1 MSDNKQPSNI
11 KDLRIMLFTTLERLL
26 DKEDP
31 MDAMQAK
38 AVANL
43 GRVIVDS
50 AKTEVDVMK
59 LLGGTGSGFIP
70 VANESQTLLN

>member
-1 MSDNKQPSNI
+1 MNDNKTHNI
-11 KDLRIMLFTTLERLL
+11 KDLRIMLFTTLDRLL

-31 MDAMQAK
+31 MDAAQAK

-70 VANESQTLLN
+70 VSFTSTPELTN

>member
-1 MSDNKQPSNI
+1 MAEKTNNI

-31 MDAMQAK
+31 MDATQAK
-38 AVANL
+38 AIANL

-70 VANESQTLLN
+70 IASESQTLLN

>member
-1 MSDNKQPSNI
+1 MADKTNSI

-26 DKEDP
+26 DKEDS
-31 MDAMQAK
+31 MDAAQAK
-38 AVANL
+38 AAANL

-70 VANESQTLLN
+70 VSFTSSAPELTN